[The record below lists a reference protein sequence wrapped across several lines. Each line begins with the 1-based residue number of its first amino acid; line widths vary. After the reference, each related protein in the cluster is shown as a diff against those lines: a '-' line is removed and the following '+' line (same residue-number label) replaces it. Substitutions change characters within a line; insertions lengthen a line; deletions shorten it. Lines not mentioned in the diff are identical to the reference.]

1 MADSIRG
8 LTVKIS
14 ADATEFKKEINAVRK
29 DSKSA
34 QAELTALQKSLQL
47 EFDGEKFARAQKVAQ
62 EAIDKTAQEAEM
74 LRTRLKQLEERG
86 NVDTS
91 EYRKV
96 QTELAQAETKAQ
108 QLQEKLKELN
118 NLKFDKLANNVKS
131 VGDKIQGVGK
141 ALTPVSV
148 AAAGAITGI
157 AALGVK
163 TASTGAELDDLSQ
176 RLGISAEKV
185 QELKYVAAQAGVDWE
200 VYNKGIIKAR
210 AALLDLSSG
219 ISNNATKAVQSL
231 GISLEKFSSQEEMI
245 DGVMTA
251 LAGVKDKT
259 LQAAYANEIF
269 GDKIANEMLPYLNA
283 GAEEIQKF
291 KSEFEGMSYLTNEQV
306 KSLATLDDTIYLLKQ
321 SLSNVVLQIGASLSP
336 LIQSLTEYVNANVI
350 PMLQRLADWFNSLT
364 VGQQELV
371 IKILLVT
378 AALAPLATGIGKIVS
393 LVGNIIKI
401 LPQLGAAFSA
411 LAAHPIVLIIAAIA
425 AALLILY
432 TQCEAFRESINNLIG
447 TLTSALQPI
456 LDVIIGLISKTMS
469 LLTPVITLIGENLA
483 SAINM
488 IMEILSPVLEMVS
501 TLLELLSPL
510 LDVCIIPLTVA
521 LNALKVPLQI
531 IGQLLNW
538 LTPLFE
544 FFGKV
549 VTSIFKG
556 VIWIVN
562 KVLGWVEDAV
572 NWCIG
577 IINKLIDGIN
587 SALGWLGVNI
597 AHIGEVKLRLDTSDV
612 ENIDDVNAVV
622 KETQESNQTG
632 GGTVYDQIGADTASG
647 DTYNYDYS
655 KTEKTQNVTVV
666 IENYAKEVDVDDLVE
681 KINVKLAEAM

>member
-74 LRTRLKQLEERG
+74 LRTRLKQLEESG

-163 TASTGAELDDLSQ
+163 TASTGAELDDLSH

-231 GISLEKFSSQEEMI
+231 GISLESFSSQEEMI

-350 PMLQRLADWFNSLT
+350 PMLQRLADWFNNLT

-371 IKILLVT
+371 IKLLLVT
-378 AALAPLATGIGKIVS
+378 AALAPLATGVGKIVS
-393 LVGNIIKI
+393 LVGSIIKI

-411 LAAHPIVLIIAAIA
+411 LEAHPIVLIIAAIA
-425 AALLILY
+425 AVLLILY

-456 LDVIIGLISKTMS
+456 LDVIIGLISKIMS
-469 LLTPVITLIGENLA
+469 LLTPIITLIGENLA
-483 SAINM
+483 STINM

-510 LDVCIIPLTVA
+510 LDVRIIPLTVA

>member
-34 QAELTALQKSLQL
+34 QVELTALQKSLQL

-74 LRTRLKQLEERG
+74 LRTRLKQLEESG

-148 AAAGAITGI
+148 AAAGAITGL

-231 GISLEKFSSQEEMI
+231 GISLENFSSQEEMI

-283 GAEEIQKF
+283 SAEEIQKF

-350 PMLQRLADWFNSLT
+350 PMLQRLADWFNNLT

-425 AALLILY
+425 AVLLILY

-456 LDVIIGLISKTMS
+456 LDVIIGLISKTLS
-469 LLTPVITLIGENLA
+469 LLTPIITLIGENLA

-521 LNALKVPLQI
+521 LNALKVPLQV

-556 VIWIVN
+556 VIWVVN

-587 SALGWLGVNI
+587 YALGWLGVNI

-622 KETQESNQTG
+622 KETQESNQTD

>member
-74 LRTRLKQLEERG
+74 LRSRLKQLEESG

-231 GISLEKFSSQEEMI
+231 GISLENFSSQEEMI

-393 LVGNIIKI
+393 LVGSIIKI

-411 LAAHPIVLIIAAIA
+411 LEAHPIVLIIAAIA
-425 AALLILY
+425 AVLLILY

-456 LDVIIGLISKTMS
+456 LDVIIGLISKIMS
-469 LLTPVITLIGENLA
+469 LLTPIITLIGENLA

>member
-74 LRTRLKQLEERG
+74 LRSRLKQLEESG

-118 NLKFDKLANNVKS
+118 NIKFDKLANNVKS

-200 VYNKGIIKAR
+200 VYNKGIIRAR

-231 GISLEKFSSQEEMI
+231 GISLENFSSQEEMI

-350 PMLQRLADWFNSLT
+350 PMLQRLADWFNNLT

-411 LAAHPIVLIIAAIA
+411 LEAHPIVLIIAAIA
-425 AALLILY
+425 AVLLILY

-456 LDVIIGLISKTMS
+456 LDIIIGLISKTMS
-469 LLTPVITLIGENLA
+469 LLTPIITLIGENLA

-549 VTSIFKG
+549 VTSIFNG

-587 SALGWLGVNI
+587 SALSWLGVNI

-622 KETQESNQTG
+622 KETQESNQTD

>member
-29 DSKSA
+29 DSKTA

-74 LRTRLKQLEERG
+74 LRSRLKQLEESG

-231 GISLEKFSSQEEMI
+231 GISLENFSSQEEMI

-393 LVGNIIKI
+393 LVGSIIKI

-411 LAAHPIVLIIAAIA
+411 LEAHPIVLIIAAIA
-425 AALLILY
+425 AVLLILY

-456 LDVIIGLISKTMS
+456 LDVIIGLISKIMS
-469 LLTPVITLIGENLA
+469 LLTPIITLIGENLA

-666 IENYAKEVDVDDLVE
+666 IENYAKKVDVDDLVE

>member
-74 LRTRLKQLEERG
+74 LRSRLKQLEESG

-231 GISLEKFSSQEEMI
+231 GISLESFSSQEEMI

-350 PMLQRLADWFNSLT
+350 PMLQRLADWFNNLT

-371 IKILLVT
+371 IKLLLVT
-378 AALAPLATGIGKIVS
+378 AALAPLATGVGKIVS
-393 LVGNIIKI
+393 LVGSIIKI

-411 LAAHPIVLIIAAIA
+411 LEAHPIVLIIAAIA
-425 AALLILY
+425 AVLLILY

-456 LDVIIGLISKTMS
+456 LDVIIGLISKIMS
-469 LLTPVITLIGENLA
+469 LLTPIITLIGENLA
-483 SAINM
+483 STINM

-510 LDVCIIPLTVA
+510 LDVRIIPLTVA

>member
-74 LRTRLKQLEERG
+74 LRTRLKQLEESG

-231 GISLEKFSSQEEMI
+231 GISLESFSSQEEMI

-350 PMLQRLADWFNSLT
+350 PMLQRLADWFNNLT

-371 IKILLVT
+371 IKLLLVT
-378 AALAPLATGIGKIVS
+378 AALAPLATGVGKIVS
-393 LVGNIIKI
+393 LVGSIIKI
-401 LPQLGAAFSA
+401 LPQFGAAFSA
-411 LAAHPIVLIIAAIA
+411 LEAHPIVLIIAAIA
-425 AALLILY
+425 AVLLILY

-456 LDVIIGLISKTMS
+456 LDVIIGLISKIMS
-469 LLTPVITLIGENLA
+469 LLTPIITLIGENLA

-612 ENIDDVNAVV
+612 ENIDEVNAVV

-681 KINVKLAEAM
+681 KINLKLAEAM

>member
-29 DSKSA
+29 DSKTA

-74 LRTRLKQLEERG
+74 LRSRLKQLEESG

-231 GISLEKFSSQEEMI
+231 GISLENFSSQEEMI

-350 PMLQRLADWFNSLT
+350 PMLQRLADWFNNLT

-411 LAAHPIVLIIAAIA
+411 LEAHPIILIIAAIA
-425 AALLILY
+425 AVLLILY

-469 LLTPVITLIGENLA
+469 LLTPIITLIGENLA

-521 LNALKVPLQI
+521 LNALKVPLQV

-556 VIWIVN
+556 VIWVVN

>member
-74 LRTRLKQLEERG
+74 LRSRLKQLEESG

-231 GISLEKFSSQEEMI
+231 GISLENFSSQEEMI

-306 KSLATLDDTIYLLKQ
+306 KSFATLDDTIYLLKQ

-336 LIQSLTEYVNANVI
+336 LIQSLTEYVNVNVI
-350 PMLQRLADWFNSLT
+350 PMLQRLADWFNNLT

-425 AALLILY
+425 AVLLILY

-456 LDVIIGLISKTMS
+456 LDIIIGLISKTMS
-469 LLTPVITLIGENLA
+469 LLTPIITLIGENLA

-549 VTSIFKG
+549 VTSIFNG
-556 VIWIVN
+556 VIWIIN

-622 KETQESNQTG
+622 KETQESNQTD

>member
-74 LRTRLKQLEERG
+74 LRARLKQLEESG

-131 VGDKIQGVGK
+131 VGDKIQGIGK

-163 TASTGAELDDLSQ
+163 TASTSAELDDLSQ

-200 VYNKGIIKAR
+200 IYNKGIIKAR

-231 GISLEKFSSQEEMI
+231 GISLENFSSQEEMI

-259 LQAAYANEIF
+259 LEAAYANEIF

-350 PMLQRLADWFNSLT
+350 PMLQRLADWFNNLT

-425 AALLILY
+425 AVLLILY

-469 LLTPVITLIGENLA
+469 LLTPISTLIGENLA

>member
-74 LRTRLKQLEERG
+74 LRTRLKQLEESG

-231 GISLEKFSSQEEMI
+231 GISLENFSSQEEMI

-350 PMLQRLADWFNSLT
+350 PMLQRLADWFNNLT

-371 IKILLVT
+371 IKLLLVT
-378 AALAPLATGIGKIVS
+378 AALAPLATGVGKIVS
-393 LVGNIIKI
+393 LVGSIIKI

-411 LAAHPIVLIIAAIA
+411 LEAHTIVLIIAAIA
-425 AALLILY
+425 AVLLILY

-456 LDVIIGLISKTMS
+456 LDVIIGLISKIMS
-469 LLTPVITLIGENLA
+469 LLTPIITLIGENLA

-612 ENIDDVNAVV
+612 ENIDEVNAVV

-681 KINVKLAEAM
+681 KINLKLAEAM

>member
-74 LRTRLKQLEERG
+74 LRSRLKQLEESG

-118 NLKFDKLANNVKS
+118 NIKFDKLANNVKS

-200 VYNKGIIKAR
+200 VYNKGIIRAR

-231 GISLEKFSSQEEMI
+231 GISLENFSSQEEMI

-350 PMLQRLADWFNSLT
+350 PMLQRLADWFNNLT

-411 LAAHPIVLIIAAIA
+411 LEAHPIVLIIAAIA
-425 AALLILY
+425 AVLLILY

-456 LDVIIGLISKTMS
+456 LDIIIGLISKTMS
-469 LLTPVITLIGENLA
+469 LLTPIITLIGENLA

-549 VTSIFKG
+549 VTSIFNG

-632 GGTVYDQIGADTASG
+632 GGTVYDQIGADIASG

>member
-1 MADSIRG
+1 MANSIRG

-74 LRTRLKQLEERG
+74 LRSRLKQLEESG

-118 NLKFDKLANNVKS
+118 NIKFDKLANNVKS

-200 VYNKGIIKAR
+200 IYNKGIIRAR

-231 GISLEKFSSQEEMI
+231 GISLESFSSQEEMI

-350 PMLQRLADWFNSLT
+350 PMLQRLADWFNNLT

-371 IKILLVT
+371 IKLLLVT
-378 AALAPLATGIGKIVS
+378 AALAPLATGVGKIVS
-393 LVGNIIKI
+393 LVGSIIKI

-411 LAAHPIVLIIAAIA
+411 LEAHPIVLIIAAIA
-425 AALLILY
+425 AVLLILY

-456 LDVIIGLISKTMS
+456 LDVIIGLISKIMS
-469 LLTPVITLIGENLA
+469 LLTPIITLIGENLA
-483 SAINM
+483 STINM

-510 LDVCIIPLTVA
+510 LDVRIIPLTVA

-612 ENIDDVNAVV
+612 ENIDEVNAVV

>member
-74 LRTRLKQLEERG
+74 LRTRLKQLEESG

-231 GISLEKFSSQEEMI
+231 GISLESFSSQEEMI

-350 PMLQRLADWFNSLT
+350 PMLQRLADWFNNLT

-371 IKILLVT
+371 IKLLLVT
-378 AALAPLATGIGKIVS
+378 AALAPIATGIGKIVS
-393 LVGNIIKI
+393 LVGSIIKI

-411 LAAHPIVLIIAAIA
+411 LEAHPIVLIIAAIA
-425 AALLILY
+425 AVLLILY

-456 LDVIIGLISKTMS
+456 LDVIIGLISKIMS
-469 LLTPVITLIGENLA
+469 LLTPIITLIGENLA

-488 IMEILSPVLEMVS
+488 IMEILSPVIEMVS

-597 AHIGEVKLRLDTSDV
+597 AHIGEVKLRLDTSDI

>member
-74 LRTRLKQLEERG
+74 LRSRLKQLEESG

-200 VYNKGIIKAR
+200 VYNKGIIRAR

-231 GISLEKFSSQEEMI
+231 GISLENFSSQEEMI

-350 PMLQRLADWFNSLT
+350 PMLQRIADWFNSLT

-393 LVGNIIKI
+393 LVGSIIKI

-411 LAAHPIVLIIAAIA
+411 LEAHPIVLIIAAIA
-425 AALLILY
+425 AVLLILY

-456 LDVIIGLISKTMS
+456 LDVIIGLISKIMS
-469 LLTPVITLIGENLA
+469 LLTPIITLIGENLA

>member
-14 ADATEFKKEINAVRK
+14 ADATEFKKEIKAVRK

-74 LRTRLKQLEERG
+74 LRSRLKQLEESG

-231 GISLEKFSSQEEMI
+231 GISLENFSSQEEMI

-350 PMLQRLADWFNSLT
+350 PMLQRLADWFNNLT

-425 AALLILY
+425 AVLLILY

-456 LDVIIGLISKTMS
+456 LDIIIGLISKTMS
-469 LLTPVITLIGENLA
+469 LLTPIITLIGENLA

-501 TLLELLSPL
+501 TLLELLSQL

-549 VTSIFKG
+549 VTSIFNG

-622 KETQESNQTG
+622 KETQESNQTD

>member
-74 LRTRLKQLEERG
+74 LRSRLKQLEESG

-118 NLKFDKLANNVKS
+118 NIKFDKLANNVKS

-200 VYNKGIIKAR
+200 IYNKGIIRAR

-231 GISLEKFSSQEEMI
+231 GISLENFSSQEEMI

-283 GAEEIQKF
+283 SAEEIQKF

-350 PMLQRLADWFNSLT
+350 PMLQRLADWFNNLT

-411 LAAHPIVLIIAAIA
+411 LEAHPIVLIIAAIA
-425 AALLILY
+425 AVLLILY

-456 LDVIIGLISKTMS
+456 LDIIIGLISKTMS
-469 LLTPVITLIGENLA
+469 LLTPIITLIGENLA

-549 VTSIFKG
+549 VTSIFNG

-622 KETQESNQTG
+622 KETQESNQTD

>member
-74 LRTRLKQLEERG
+74 LRTRLKQLEGSG

-231 GISLEKFSSQEEMI
+231 GISLENFSSQEEMI

-350 PMLQRLADWFNSLT
+350 PMLQRLADWFNNLT

-371 IKILLVT
+371 IKILLAT

-425 AALLILY
+425 AVLLILY

-483 SAINM
+483 SAINL

-622 KETQESNQTG
+622 KETQESDQTG

>member
-74 LRTRLKQLEERG
+74 LRTRLKQLEESG

-141 ALTPVSV
+141 ALMPVSV

-219 ISNNATKAVQSL
+219 ISNNTTKAVQSL
-231 GISLEKFSSQEEMI
+231 GISLENFSSQEEMI

-378 AALAPLATGIGKIVS
+378 AALAPLAVGIGKIVS
-393 LVGNIIKI
+393 LVGSIIKI

-411 LAAHPIVLIIAAIA
+411 LEAHPIVLIIAAIA
-425 AALLILY
+425 AVLLILY

-447 TLTSALQPI
+447 TLTSVLQPI
-456 LDVIIGLISKTMS
+456 LDVIIGLISKIMS
-469 LLTPVITLIGENLA
+469 LLTPIITLIGENLA

>member
-74 LRTRLKQLEERG
+74 LRSRLKQLEESG

-118 NLKFDKLANNVKS
+118 NIKFDKLANNVKS

-200 VYNKGIIKAR
+200 IYNKGIIRAR

-231 GISLEKFSSQEEMI
+231 GISLENFSSQEEMI

-350 PMLQRLADWFNSLT
+350 PMLQRLADWFNNLT

-411 LAAHPIVLIIAAIA
+411 LEAHPIVLIIAAIA
-425 AALLILY
+425 AVLLILY

-447 TLTSALQPI
+447 TLASALQPI
-456 LDVIIGLISKTMS
+456 LDIIIGLISKTMS
-469 LLTPVITLIGENLA
+469 LLTPIITLIGENLA

-549 VTSIFKG
+549 VTSIFNG

-622 KETQESNQTG
+622 KETQESNQTD

>member
-1 MADSIRG
+1 M
-8 LTVKIS
+8 
-14 ADATEFKKEINAVRK
+14 
-29 DSKSA
+29 
-34 QAELTALQKSLQL
+34 
-47 EFDGEKFARAQKVAQ
+47 
-62 EAIDKTAQEAEM
+62 
-74 LRTRLKQLEERG
+74 
-86 NVDTS
+86 
-91 EYRKV
+91 
-96 QTELAQAETKAQ
+96 
-108 QLQEKLKELN
+108 
-118 NLKFDKLANNVKS
+118 
-131 VGDKIQGVGK
+131 
-141 ALTPVSV
+141 
-148 AAAGAITGI
+148 
-157 AALGVK
+157 
-163 TASTGAELDDLSQ
+163 
-176 RLGISAEKV
+176 
-185 QELKYVAAQAGVDWE
+185 
-200 VYNKGIIKAR
+200 
-210 AALLDLSSG
+210 
-219 ISNNATKAVQSL
+219 
-231 GISLEKFSSQEEMI
+231 
-245 DGVMTA
+245 
-251 LAGVKDKT
+251 
-259 LQAAYANEIF
+259 
-269 GDKIANEMLPYLNA
+269 
-283 GAEEIQKF
+283 
-291 KSEFEGMSYLTNEQV
+291 
-306 KSLATLDDTIYLLKQ
+306 
-321 SLSNVVLQIGASLSP
+321 
-336 LIQSLTEYVNANVI
+336 
-350 PMLQRLADWFNSLT
+350 
-364 VGQQELV
+364 
-371 IKILLVT
+371 
-378 AALAPLATGIGKIVS
+378 
-393 LVGNIIKI
+393 
-401 LPQLGAAFSA
+401 PQLGAAFSA
-411 LAAHPIVLIIAAIA
+411 LEAHPIVLIIAAIA
-425 AALLILY
+425 AVLLILY

-456 LDVIIGLISKTMS
+456 LDVIIGLISKIMS
-469 LLTPVITLIGENLA
+469 LLTPIITLIGENLA

-544 FFGKV
+544 FFGKA

>member
-1 MADSIRG
+1 MAGSIRG

-74 LRTRLKQLEERG
+74 LRTRLKQLEESG

-141 ALTPVSV
+141 ALMPVSV

-219 ISNNATKAVQSL
+219 ISNNTTKAVQSL
-231 GISLEKFSSQEEMI
+231 GISLENFSSQEEMI

-291 KSEFEGMSYLTNEQV
+291 KSEFEGMSYLTNKQV

-393 LVGNIIKI
+393 LVGSIIKI

-411 LAAHPIVLIIAAIA
+411 LEAHPIVLIIAAIA
-425 AALLILY
+425 AVLLILY

-456 LDVIIGLISKTMS
+456 LDVIIGLISKIMS
-469 LLTPVITLIGENLA
+469 LLTPIITLIGENLA

-632 GGTVYDQIGADTASG
+632 GGTVYDQISADTASG

>member
-74 LRTRLKQLEERG
+74 LRSRLKQLEESG

-231 GISLEKFSSQEEMI
+231 GISLENFSSQEEMI

-350 PMLQRLADWFNSLT
+350 PMLQRLADWFNNLT

-425 AALLILY
+425 AVLLILY

-456 LDVIIGLISKTMS
+456 LDIIIGLISKTMS
-469 LLTPVITLIGENLA
+469 LLTPIITLIGENLA

-549 VTSIFKG
+549 VTSIFNG

>member
-74 LRTRLKQLEERG
+74 LRTRLKQLEESG

-231 GISLEKFSSQEEMI
+231 GISLENFSSQEEMI

-350 PMLQRLADWFNSLT
+350 PMLQRLADWFNNLT

-371 IKILLVT
+371 IKLLLVT
-378 AALAPLATGIGKIVS
+378 AALAPLATGVGKIVS
-393 LVGNIIKI
+393 LVGSIIKI

-456 LDVIIGLISKTMS
+456 LDVIIGLISKIMS
-469 LLTPVITLIGENLA
+469 LLTPIITLIGENLA

>member
-1 MADSIRG
+1 
-8 LTVKIS
+8 
-14 ADATEFKKEINAVRK
+14 
-29 DSKSA
+29 
-34 QAELTALQKSLQL
+34 
-47 EFDGEKFARAQKVAQ
+47 
-62 EAIDKTAQEAEM
+62 
-74 LRTRLKQLEERG
+74 
-86 NVDTS
+86 
-91 EYRKV
+91 
-96 QTELAQAETKAQ
+96 
-108 QLQEKLKELN
+108 
-118 NLKFDKLANNVKS
+118 
-131 VGDKIQGVGK
+131 
-141 ALTPVSV
+141 
-148 AAAGAITGI
+148 
-157 AALGVK
+157 
-163 TASTGAELDDLSQ
+163 
-176 RLGISAEKV
+176 
-185 QELKYVAAQAGVDWE
+185 
-200 VYNKGIIKAR
+200 
-210 AALLDLSSG
+210 
-219 ISNNATKAVQSL
+219 
-231 GISLEKFSSQEEMI
+231 MI

-350 PMLQRLADWFNSLT
+350 PMLQRLADWFNNLT

-378 AALAPLATGIGKIVS
+378 AALAPLAMGIGKIVS

-425 AALLILY
+425 AVLLILY

-666 IENYAKEVDVDDLVE
+666 IENYAKEVDVGDLVE